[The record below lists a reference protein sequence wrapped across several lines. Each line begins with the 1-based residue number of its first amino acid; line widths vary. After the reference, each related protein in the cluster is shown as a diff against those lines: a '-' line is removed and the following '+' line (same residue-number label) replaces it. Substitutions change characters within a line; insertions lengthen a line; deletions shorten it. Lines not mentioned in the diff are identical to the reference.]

1 MNLSACTVVLRP
13 RTVAEI
19 CDLTAKVALNSS
31 AVTNLRLAL
40 WTLLPAFV
48 VLVSLYYART
58 FFNLDTV
65 WWLWL
70 LAFPLAAWL
79 EAPFTLALSRQL
91 FGESPTVRQTFRL
104 YGERFFSFSWASIVK
119 NVIFAFSGVMLLGF
133 GPFVTWPSGNLMN
146 ETSLLEGA
154 SGVDAWTRS
163 KLLVNQSHSSFGAA
177 FAVFSTRLVFI
188 LGAEALGQTLVGDV
202 LQLGKPLGTLF
213 EDWFTPFAVLGLLA
227 SVPVTSTMRF
237 LTYIDTRT
245 RADGWDIQVKLM
257 AIAARDAEART

>member
-1 MNLSACTVVLRP
+1 VNLSACTVVLRP

-31 AVTNLRLAL
+31 AATNLRLAA

-48 VLVSLYYART
+48 ILVSLFYGRPY
-58 FFNLDTV
+58 FDVDSV

-91 FGESPTVRQTFRL
+91 FGEAPSVRATFRL
-104 YGERFFSFSWASIVK
+104 YRQRFVSFTWASIVK

-146 ETSLLEGA
+146 EASLLEGA

-163 KLLVNQSHSSFGAA
+163 GLLVRQSTSSFGSA
-177 FAVFSTRLVFI
+177 FAVFCTRAVFI
-188 LGAEALGQTLVGDV
+188 LGAEALGQTLVDDV
-202 LQLGKPLGTLF
+202 LQLGKPFGSLF
-213 EDWFTPFAVLGLLA
+213 QQWFTPFALLGLLA

-257 AIAARDAEART
+257 AIAARDAEANA